1 MSREEEENIIP
12 EEGSSVESKMFDCYE
27 YHRKSSVRS
36 KLFTVLTFTGIVTGI
51 SLLITFTVIQTLEA
65 FKWSTL
71 SKNKTK
77 LSLREYPSHGEID
90 KIIETIPSM
99 YSKNISVNI
108 STIGISVENV
118 AIKEISLYNAEK
130 LAQEDEGASCSY
142 PLVWVV
148 CGVHAREW
156 TSPLTCL
163 HFLHELM
170 EDDLLDQFRVKMIVM
185 ANPDGYIYSFQEYG
199 DPRREFRKNRR
210 KVGCDDDVNDGV
222 DLNRN
227 FGTGFNHGDDC
238 AAESLWPW
246 STPCPYDSSLC
257 SITYGG
263 PEAFSEP
270 ETRAIRDAMSADV
283 PWFSLSLHGNGDSWS
298 YPYAHQAESVSR
310 LGSELELAMARVYEQ
325 FGTVYRHGCTSCVM
339 YTAGG
344 TMTDWA
350 WEELGVRRPYTLELR
365 NLCEEDVYLGT
376 PSACIFQPDMDKAVS
391 IILPEAW
398 FGFKTLINEAHKTD
412 CNLR

>member
-1 MSREEEENIIP
+1 
-12 EEGSSVESKMFDCYE
+12 
-27 YHRKSSVRS
+27 
-36 KLFTVLTFTGIVTGI
+36 
-51 SLLITFTVIQTLEA
+51 
-65 FKWSTL
+65 
-71 SKNKTK
+71 
-77 LSLREYPSHGEID
+77 
-90 KIIETIPSM
+90 M

-108 STIGISVENV
+108 STIGYSVENV

-130 LAQEDEGASCSY
+130 LAQEDDGASCSY

-163 HFLHELM
+163 HFLHELI

-339 YTAGG
+339 YRAGG

-376 PSACIFQPDMDKAVS
+376 PAACIFQPDMDKAVS

>member
-1 MSREEEENIIP
+1 MSREEEENILP
-12 EEGSSVESKMFDCYE
+12 EEGSVQSSRLFDCYE
-27 YHRKSSVRS
+27 YHRKSSVKS
-36 KLFTVLTFTGIVTGI
+36 KLCTVLTFTGIVAGV
-51 SLLITFTVIQTLEA
+51 SLLIIFTVIRSLEIL
-65 FKWSTL
+65 KWSNL
-71 SKNKTK
+71 SKTKSK
-77 LSLREYPSHGEID
+77 LSLRTYPSHEQID
-90 KIIETIPSM
+90 KLIETIPSM
-99 YSKNISVNI
+99 YPKNISVNI
-108 STIGISVENV
+108 STVGYSVENI

-130 LAQEDEGASCSY
+130 LEEEKDGSGCGY

-163 HFLHELM
+163 HFLHELI

-210 KVGCDDDVNDGV
+210 KVGCNEDVNDGV

-238 AAESLWPW
+238 AADSSWPW
-246 STPCPYDSSLC
+246 TPPCPYDSSLC

-270 ETRAIRDAMSADV
+270 ETRAIRDAMTADV

-298 YPYAHQAESVSR
+298 YPYAHKDASVSS
-310 LGSELELAMARVYEQ
+310 LGGDLEVAMDKVYEE
-325 FGTVYRHGCTSCVM
+325 FGTIYRHGCTSCVM

-365 NLCEEDVYLGT
+365 NLCEVEVYQGT
-376 PSACIFQPDMDKAVS
+376 PAACIFQPDMEKAVS

-398 FGFKTLINEAHKTD
+398 FGFKTLIDEAHKSD
-412 CNLR
+412 CNL

>member
-77 LSLREYPSHGEID
+77 LSLREYPSHEEID

-130 LAQEDEGASCSY
+130 LAQEDDGASCSY

-163 HFLHELM
+163 HFLHELI

-238 AAESLWPW
+238 AAESLPW
-246 STPCPYDSSLC
+246 SPPCPYDSSLC

-270 ETRAIRDAMSADV
+270 ETRAIRDAMTTDV

-339 YTAGG
+339 YRAGG

-376 PSACIFQPDMDKAVS
+376 PAACIFQPDMDKAVS

-398 FGFKTLINEAHKTD
+398 FGFKTLINEAHKSD

>member
-12 EEGSSVESKMFDCYE
+12 GDGSVESKMFDCYE
-27 YHRKSSVRS
+27 YHRKSSLRS

-51 SLLITFTVIQTLEA
+51 SLLITFSVIQSLEV

-71 SKNKTK
+71 GKNKSK
-77 LSLREYPSHGEID
+77 LPLKEYPSHEEID
-90 KIIETIPSM
+90 KIIETIPTK

-108 STIGISVENV
+108 STIGYSVESV
-118 AIKEISLYNAEK
+118 AIKEVSLYNAEK
-130 LAQEDEGASCSY
+130 LSQENDGASCSY

-163 HFLHELM
+163 HFLHELI

-210 KVGCDDDVNDGV
+210 KVGCDNDVNDGV

-227 FGTGFNHGDDC
+227 FGIGFNHGDDC
-238 AAESLWPW
+238 AAESPWPW
-246 STPCPYDSSLC
+246 SGPCPYDSSLC

-270 ETRAIRDAMSADV
+270 ETRAIRDAMTADV

-298 YPYAHQAESVSR
+298 YPYAHQTKSVSS
-310 LGSELELAMARVYEQ
+310 LGSDLELAMDLVYEQ
-325 FGTVYRHGCTSCVM
+325 FGTVYRHGCTSCVL
-339 YTAGG
+339 YRAGG

-365 NLCEEDVYLGT
+365 NLCEEEVYQGT
-376 PSACIFQPDMDKAVS
+376 PAACIFQPNMDKALS

-398 FGFKTLINEAHKTD
+398 FGFKNLINEAHKTD